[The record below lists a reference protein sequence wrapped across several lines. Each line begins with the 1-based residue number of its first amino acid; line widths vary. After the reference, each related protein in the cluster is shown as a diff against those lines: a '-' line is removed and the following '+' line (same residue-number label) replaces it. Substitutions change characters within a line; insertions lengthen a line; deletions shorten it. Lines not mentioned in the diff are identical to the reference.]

1 MGRKVT
7 PESFS
12 LLVAKARETVDQM
25 AITTD
30 VIAGFPGETT
40 DEFQETMDFIREMN
54 FAGGHVF
61 TFSPRPGTA
70 AEKLP
75 RTVPMKIRKERN
87 AILRYLFGELSQ
99 GYQKQFLGQIMQVLW
114 ESTDSYGPEG
124 WRMHGLT
131 DNYLR
136 VVINSQER
144 LTNQITAVRLA
155 EWTPRGLVGE
165 LVPQLIRTS
174 DSKFQL

>member
-1 MGRKVT
+1 
-7 PESFS
+7 
-12 LLVAKARETVDQM
+12 
-25 AITTD
+25 
-30 VIAGFPGETT
+30 
-40 DEFQETMDFIREMN
+40 
-54 FAGGHVF
+54 
-61 TFSPRPGTA
+61 
-70 AEKLP
+70 
-75 RTVPMKIRKERN
+75 
-87 AILRYLFGELSQ
+87 
-99 GYQKQFLGQIMQVLW
+99 
-114 ESTDSYGPEG
+114 
-124 WRMHGLT
+124 MHGLT